1 MSSSEWIA
9 VGAGLT
15 LLFWIVGA
23 YNRLV
28 RLRADASRA
37 FAALDAHL
45 VRLLVWVQS
54 CLPESLDDD
63 VPLASQATDEHAA
76 SWRRLSAASEQFAS
90 ALAQAR
96 GGPLESAAV
105 AGLLTAY
112 EVLSSAW
119 GSVVAPG
126 READNPAVAERRQ
139 ARYARLQHQAIPLA
153 LAFNQAVRTYNQAVA
168 AFPAL
173 LVARLFGFRPATAL
187 SGVAVSTV
195 RVA

>member
-1 MSSSEWIA
+1 M
-9 VGAGLT
+9 
-15 LLFWIVGA
+15 LLFWLVGA

-63 VPLASQATDEHAA
+63 VYPAPQPTDDQAA

-96 GGPLESAAV
+96 AGPLESAAV

-112 EVLSSAW
+112 EVLSSVW
-119 GSVVAPG
+119 GSAVVAG
-126 READNPAVAERRQ
+126 READNPVVAERRQ

-153 LAFNQAVRTYNQAVA
+153 LAFNQAVRTYNQAVSG
-168 AFPAL
+168 FPAL